1 MVSHGRSSKTCIVRS
16 YQSRFLLP
24 LLTAL
29 LGTPGPLR
37 VGEVAI
43 LPVTGFSPGVGL
55 FGAQATWDAEAMVEH
70 QFRGSWKDE

>member
-1 MVSHGRSSKTCIVRS
+1 MVLGR
-16 YQSRFLLP
+16 L
-24 LLTAL
+24 
-29 LGTPGPLR
+29 PGPLR
-37 VGEVAI
+37 VGEVVI